1 MPDLLLEGA
10 DSASPK
16 GINNMTL
23 ETEVE
28 LLSALP
34 LFSKLEMEAV
44 RLIAFSAETK
54 TMRAGDVLFRRGDAS
69 DGGYLVISGAIAL
82 DASQNGAIAA
92 KVVGPGALIGELALL
107 ASTRRPATAI
117 ARQSSTVLKISKAL
131 FLRAIE
137 ASPVSA
143 ERLKRLLTMQ
153 LETLTL
159 DLEKTRKA
167 FLE

>member
-1 MPDLLLEGA
+1 MPDLQFEVANSGLFEGV
-10 DSASPK
+10 
-16 GINNMTL
+16 GNMAL

-34 LFSKLEMEAV
+34 LFSELDLEAM
-44 RLIAFSAETK
+44 RLIAFSAETIS
-54 TMRAGDVLFRRGDAS
+54 MRAGDVLFRQGDVS
-69 DGGYLVISGAIAL
+69 EGGYLVISGAIAL

-117 ARQSSTVLKISKAL
+117 ARQSSTVLKISRAL

-137 ASPVSA
+137 ASPPSA
-143 ERLKRLLTMQ
+143 ERLKRLFTKQ
-153 LETLTL
+153 LESLTL

>member
-1 MPDLLLEGA
+1 MA
-10 DSASPK
+10 
-16 GINNMTL
+16 L

-28 LLSALP
+28 LLRALP
-34 LFSKLEMEAV
+34 LFSELESEAV
-44 RLIAFSAETK
+44 RLIAFSAESK
-54 TMRAGDVLFRRGDAS
+54 SMRAGDVLFRQGDAS

-117 ARQSSTVLKISKAL
+117 ARQTSTVLKISRAL

-137 ASPVSA
+137 ASPTSA
-143 ERLKRLLTMQ
+143 ERLKRLLTIQ
-153 LETLTL
+153 LESLTL